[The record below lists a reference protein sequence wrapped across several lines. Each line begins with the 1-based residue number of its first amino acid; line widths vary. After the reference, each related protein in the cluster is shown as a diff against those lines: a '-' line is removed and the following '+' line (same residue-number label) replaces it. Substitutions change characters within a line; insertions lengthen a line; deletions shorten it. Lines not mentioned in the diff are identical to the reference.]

1 VLVNRTS
8 QSSAAARRRGA
19 LLSLLCIFA
28 TGCQVDPNA
37 LGGLGGLGGGYGG
50 GFGGG
55 GLGGGLG
62 GLGGGGGFGGSN
74 FNNPGYTPFT
84 GAGGLGGLGPRS
96 PTGGGFGGGYGNLNT
111 PGTGGLPPRGA
122 LPPPR
127 AIPGQYAQVFRK
139 YGVQVDGPGAGN
151 PNALETVSQALQHY
165 NVNNTRG
172 LRAIHLLTS
181 SGSSMTGLWMSKG
194 SYCEINLYGRNRPQ
208 PVGMRTAV
216 HELGHHWSLYS
227 DRQAGNAF
235 DQALGNGAQAYVSPY
250 AQKSRSE
257 KLAEAVAFLLV
268 GPQVFRQ
275 EMSILPGF
283 RPSQQAVGI
292 VQQRIVAGR

>member
-1 VLVNRTS
+1 MNRNLRS
-8 QSSAAARRRGA
+8 IAATRYRGA

-37 LGGLGGLGGGYGG
+37 LQGLGGLGGGYGG
-50 GFGGG
+50 G
-55 GLGGGLG
+55 
-62 GLGGGGGFGGSN
+62 LGGGGGYGGFGGGGSN
-74 FNNPGYTPFT
+74 FNNPGYTPFS
-84 GAGGLGGLGPRS
+84 GSGGLGGGSPLSPGGSSFGGGLGGLG
-96 PTGGGFGGGYGNLNT
+96 GGGGYGNLNT
-111 PGTGGLPPRGA
+111 PGAGGLPPRGT
-122 LPPPR
+122 LPAPR
-127 AIPGQYAQVFRK
+127 TIPGQYAQVFQK

-165 NVNNTRG
+165 SVANTRG
-172 LRAIHLLTS
+172 LRSIHLLTS

-194 SYCEINLYGRNRPQ
+194 SYCEINYYGRNRPQ

-216 HELGHHWSLYS
+216 HEIGHHWSLYS

-283 RPSQQAVGI
+283 RPSQQAVSI